1 MGIDED
7 FTKSYEAKTK
17 KIRTSAEAQ
26 KVIQLIMEDESL
38 SEEEKFTTALEIYK
52 KAPEFGTDAN
62 GKKIENSNPQYSAAV
77 IIMGYAKKL
86 LPELDENTRNTIKSM
101 LTESGISKDWNTKN
115 SNTYVKKSD
124 NLFLEVD
131 QKIERAKEKIQR
143 IDMMLQFGDAWINYY
158 QKKASNAREAGV
170 SELYPQ

>member
-1 MGIDED
+1 MEIDKD
-7 FTKSYEAKTK
+7 FTKLHEAKTK

-26 KVIQLIMEDESL
+26 KVIQLIMDDESL
-38 SEEEKFTTALEIYK
+38 TEEERFTAALEIYK
-52 KAPEFGTDAN
+52 NAPESGIDAN

-86 LPELDENTRNTIKSM
+86 LPELDENTRNTIKSI
-101 LTESGISKDWNTKN
+101 LTESGISKDWNAKN
-115 SNTYVKKSD
+115 SNAYVKKSD

-131 QKIERAKEKIQR
+131 QKIERVKEKIQR

-158 QKKASNAREAGV
+158 QQKAPNAREAGV
-170 SELYPQ
+170 NELYPQ